1 MNLRAANATKSRYG
15 SSSGRREKACLVSQ
29 ASQPAQVLQSLESRE
44 LLESLEQLEQ
54 LECPVVQVHPESHA
68 SQAQAPDHVSHA

>member
-15 SSSGRREKACLVSQ
+15 SSSGRREKACARLVSQ
-29 ASQPAQVLQSLESRE
+29 ASQPAQESLESRE

-68 SQAQAPDHVSHA
+68 PHGHGA

>member
-15 SSSGRREKACLVSQ
+15 SSSGRREKACARLVSQ
-29 ASQPAQVLQSLESRE
+29 PPASQPAQESLESRE

-68 SQAQAPDHVSHA
+68 PHVSHGA